1 MGNKA
6 HLRPHRKKRQAR
18 RTTGLLL
25 LVLFIALVALATA
38 VAASGHA
45 ILPAG
50 RIIPLRGAV
59 VVGLQGACPSRAR
72 SGSRAATRAATPSHG
87 TGSRCTAA
95 NAKIQAEPK
104 ERTNLDDLRQQA
116 PVS

>member
-6 HLRPHRKKRQAR
+6 HLRPHRRKRQAT

-25 LVLFIALVALATA
+25 VALFIALVALATA
-38 VAASGHA
+38 AAASGHA

-50 RIIPLRGAV
+50 RIIPLRGRRCAR
-59 VVGLQGACPSRAR
+59 PSRR
-72 SGSRAATRAATPSHG
+72 VLDRAATRAATPPHG

-95 NAKIQAEPK
+95 NAKTQAEPK
-104 ERTNLDDLRQQA
+104 ERTNLDHLRQGA